1 MKFNYIDEILQ
12 KNKERFADHDY
23 IFEKKDGEFRP
34 HTYGEFYT
42 AVRRVASFLQAR
54 GLKGKKIALYLDDSY
69 DYMVADIAITGYVGT
84 GVCLSSQWKT
94 GDLKNIID
102 EVDLDA
108 ILYEAS
114 KSVVV
119 GELKKS
125 RPCVDYISIEEM
137 EASEPV
143 AELEDWKVDETFCSK
158 IVFSSGTTGSPKAV
172 MLSQKNMFANMENL
186 LRRAPMNDSDICY
199 LFLPLNHTYGGIC
212 NFLYSVSTGM
222 RIYLCSDKNLIM
234 QEVAV
239 VRPTVFCAVPILFE
253 KIYAYAKANGVE
265 VSKLLGGRIKYLFS
279 GGAYLQSEIRKAFKK
294 EKLNLLEAYGL
305 SETTSLVS
313 LEYSNSDDFESVG
326 TVFENIEVRIDSPDE
341 NGVGEITVRGDN
353 IFIGY
358 YNREELYLSSFDKD
372 GYFRTGDLGCLR
384 GDKLYLTGRKKRV
397 IIRANARNIYPE
409 EIEAI
414 IEENLRVEAVKVFD
428 KNGCL
433 HCTLFSDILVD
444 AQELMEKINALLPK
458 YCRIEGCDILKNN
471 LNTKL
476 K

>member
-12 KNKERFADHDY
+12 KNKERFKDHDY
-23 IFEKKDGEFRP
+23 IFEKKDGEFRA

-42 AVRRVASFLQAR
+42 AVRRGASFLRER

-69 DYMVADIAITGYVGT
+69 DYMVADIAVTAYVGT

-94 GDLKNIID
+94 GDLENIID

-108 ILYEAS
+108 VLYEAS
-114 KSVVV
+114 KSAVVD
-119 GELKKS
+119 ELKKS
-125 RPCVDYISIEEM
+125 RPCVDYIPIEEM
-137 EASEPV
+137 KTSEPV

-234 QEVAV
+234 QEVAE

-253 KIYAYAKANGVE
+253 KIYAYAKANGAE

-279 GGAYLQSEIRKAFKK
+279 GGAYLQSEIRKAFKE

-358 YNREELYLSSFDKD
+358 YNREELYLSSFDED

-414 IEENLRVEAVKVFD
+414 IEENLKVEAVKIFD
-428 KNGCL
+428 KNGRL
-433 HCTLFSDILVD
+433 HCTVFSDVLTD
-444 AQELMEKINALLPK
+444 AQELMEEINALLPK
-458 YCRIEGCDILKNN
+458 YCRIEGCDILKSN